1 MENGLSSISKNFRHE
16 FKYYINYFDY
26 EILKSRLKVLLKHDK
41 YADNEGNYQIRS
53 LYFED
58 LKNSA
63 LFEKQSG
70 VLSRK
75 KYRIRIYNFSDKV
88 IKFEKKSRVGQFI
101 SKEAVTLSRLEYD
114 DIVHGKISFLK
125 DSKLSLLREFYIDSK
140 LNKYKPEVIV
150 DYTREAYVH
159 RLNNIR
165 ITFDKR
171 LRTGL
176 NRTDIFNSQLPAVDV
191 LEEPK
196 MILEVKYDNYLPEY
210 VRSAIHISR
219 SQRYAISKYVICR
232 KYSKV
237 NNWEDN

>member
-1 MENGLSSISKNFRHE
+1 MENGLNLSKNKYRHE

-26 EILKSRLKVLLKHDK
+26 ESLKSRLKIILKKDK
-41 YADNEGNYQIRS
+41 YADIDGNYEIRS

-58 LKNSA
+58 LKNTA

-88 IKFEKKSRVGQFI
+88 IKLEKKARVGQFI
-101 SKEAVTLSRLEYD
+101 SKESTSLSRAECD
-114 DIVHGKISFLK
+114 EIIKGKISFLRN
-125 DSKLSLLREFYIDSK
+125 SQIPLLREFYIDSK
-140 LNKYKPEVIV
+140 INIYKPEVIV

-159 RLNNIR
+159 ELNNIR

-176 NRTDIFNSQLPAVDV
+176 NRVDIFNSELPAVDV

-196 MILEVKYDNYLPEY
+196 MILEVKYDNFLPEY

-232 KYSKV
+232 KYLKV
-237 NNWEDN
+237 NSWEDN